1 LQPSPTKPPT
11 KASEAGTIMTEG
23 SITVPS
29 GVYRTPGRTVDPA
42 PIPLPSW
49 RTLVAPLTTAVAGV
63 TALVLA
69 VLLFNCLLAP
79 AYHLPAETA
88 FIPFFDQVQ
97 DGIMLLLPASLLLLV
112 VVLLRRVV
120 PSWQGLR
127 RRTRVVYVA
136 SLLIVQ
142 SLVAFAGEAT
152 VFFVRGGLHLFEPTW
167 KSSTFGP
174 KGQSAHVYREGFGC
188 GYDVYVSEPL
198 ALTMKKQL
206 HVGRTSCEE
215 PLPAVRWNPSG
226 SVDLVDRDGK
236 PLESQATRSFLGW
249 GGGC

>member
-1 LQPSPTKPPT
+1 
-11 KASEAGTIMTEG
+11 MTEG

-29 GVYRTPGRTVDPA
+29 GVYRTPGRTVDHA